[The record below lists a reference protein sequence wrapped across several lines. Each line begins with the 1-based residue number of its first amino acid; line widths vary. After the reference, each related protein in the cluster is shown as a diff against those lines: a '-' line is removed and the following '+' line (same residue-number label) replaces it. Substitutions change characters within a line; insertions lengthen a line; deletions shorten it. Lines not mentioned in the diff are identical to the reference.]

1 MGLSITSLTRKIR
14 KLDPI
19 TDKVAKLEKN
29 VPGSM
34 GAALESLSA
43 EGVSNN
49 PFSADRARTD
59 IFAGGDKLS
68 QDAEAR
74 SIGRMVGAA
83 FAGWF
88 GAGALGAGATG
99 ATSAATGAVQLAQGM
114 EAKAVTERMAEEEA
128 ARQREFIAQLRGEQ
142 AKEAVAI
149 PIADADTMRRMR
161 RRSLASIMQR
171 RGRQSTILT
180 GGGQG
185 ALGS

>member
-1 MGLSITSLTRKIR
+1 MASLSGFIR
-14 KLDPI
+14 KLRRADPL
-19 TDKVAKLEKN
+19 TDKVANLEKN

-34 GAALESLSA
+34 GAALESITA
-43 EGVSNN
+43 EGVSTN

-59 IFAGGDKLS
+59 IFAGGAKLS
-68 QDAEAR
+68 QDPEAR
-74 SIGRMVGAA
+74 SIGRMIGSA

-114 EAKAVTERMAEEEA
+114 EAVNVAKRMAEEEE
-128 ARQREFIAQLRGEQ
+128 ARQRDFIAQMRGEQ
-142 AKEAVAI
+142 AKEVAAI
-149 PIADADTMRRMR
+149 PIADAETLRRNR

-185 ALGS
+185 LLGA